1 MKQVKYLM
9 LAIFVLGLFGCDS
22 KVKQCNDLIAVI
34 NQNQE
39 FKNKA
44 GSLASGKAEPKDF
57 AALADDLDKLKD
69 KIGAVKLKDEKL
81 KGFAKE
87 YQDMLAEVGKI
98 FRDLAKA
105 MEAKDQA
112 GLEKGLKELQSVQ
125 GKESPIVN
133 KMNSY
138 CQGK

>member
-1 MKQVKYLM
+1 MKKVKILM
-9 LAIFVLGLFGCDS
+9 LAIFVVGLFGCDS
-22 KVKQCNDLIAVI
+22 KVKQCNDLIAVV

-44 GSLASGKAEPKDF
+44 SAIGAKAEPKDF
-57 AALADDLDKLKD
+57 VALADDLDKLKE
-69 KIGAVKLKDEKL
+69 KIGGVKLKDEKL

-87 YQDMLAEVGKI
+87 YQDMLAEISKS

-105 MEAKDQA
+105 LEANDQA
-112 GLEKGLKELQSVQ
+112 ALQKVTKDMGALQ
-125 GKESPIVN
+125 GKEGPIVDKIN
-133 KMNSY
+133 KH

>member
-9 LAIFVLGLFGCDS
+9 LAIFVLGMFGCDS

-39 FKNKA
+39 LKNKA
-44 GSLASGKAEPKDF
+44 GGLSSGKAEPKDII
-57 AALADDLDKLKD
+57 ALADDMDKLKD
-69 KIGAVKLKDEKL
+69 KIGGVKLKDEKL

-87 YQDMLAEVGKI
+87 YQDMLAEVSRI

-105 MEAKDQA
+105 MESKDPA
-112 GLEKGLKELQSVQ
+112 ALEKVSKELGTVQ
-125 GKESPIVN
+125 GKESPIVS
-133 KMNSY
+133 KINSY